1 MFGNYRTLT
10 YIALV
15 VILGFFVVRPQ
26 WSLVQ
31 DLRAGVDEYAAVL
44 ANISSYNEQITS
56 LLRRRD
62 ALSVTETNRLQQ
74 FIGAEGV
81 QAAQIVYNL
90 EQAVYAHGLSLVAVH
105 PFEVQRGA
113 GIVGAGAISAA
124 DFVTQEVELTVSG
137 TYDAFKG
144 FIREIES
151 TLEPYTITY
160 MKFNN
165 ENASD
170 ILSFT
175 IRVRVSAL
183 SL

>member
-10 YIALV
+10 YVALV

-105 PFEVQRGA
+105 RGA

>member
-10 YIALV
+10 YVALV

-44 ANISSYNEQITS
+44 ANISSYNEQIT
-56 LLRRRD
+56 
-62 ALSVTETNRLQQ
+62 
-74 FIGAEGV
+74 
-81 QAAQIVYNL
+81 YNL

-124 DFVTQEVELTVSG
+124 DFVTQ
-137 TYDAFKG
+137 YP
-144 FIREIES
+144 R
-151 TLEPYTITY
+151 
-160 MKFNN
+160 
-165 ENASD
+165 
-170 ILSFT
+170 
-175 IRVRVSAL
+175 R
-183 SL
+183 